1 MRKTVIFCIVLFAFL
16 GICQSSLGSLVPELR
31 AHYRLSTASA
41 GLLVSVFFVGL
52 LAGTVACGAVRE
64 KWVRPGFVVIMISF
78 VTIGLAGMSF
88 APTWALN
95 LTAVSL
101 IGFGFGNLAL
111 LVNTYTASRPG
122 RTGLA
127 LVNLVNGAFG
137 IGATV
142 GPLLV
147 GVTLALGYRNLLLA
161 LGAAMLFSLPV
172 LRVAREPRQATP
184 GAAGTAQR
192 AVYSGSSARL
202 VLFGVMCF
210 CYAGLETGLSSW
222 EAVFMRGE
230 GYSLSEAASVTSL
243 FWLGL
248 AGARLLA
255 RALAVRWSA
264 PRIVM
269 TSLVG
274 SLGALA
280 MIGLPATA
288 PVGFLLAGFFA
299 GPILPSA
306 LAWMT
311 QTVPSPR
318 RGNAV
323 VMAGEM
329 LGGSVL
335 TAAIGLGIDVFSLGT
350 LPVLVG
356 ITAAVSLTAAG
367 ILHVRDSQGS
377 DFHAAA
383 RGDVSR

>member
-1 MRKTVIFCIVLFAFL
+1 MKKTVISCIVLFVLL
-16 GICQSSLGSLVPELR
+16 GVCQSSLGSLVPELR

-64 KWVRPGFVVIMISF
+64 EWVRPGFVVVMISL
-78 VTIGLAGMSF
+78 VTVGLAGMSF

-95 LTAVSL
+95 LTAASV

-122 RTGLA
+122 NTGLG

-147 GVTLALGYRNLLLA
+147 GVTLAFGYWHLFLA
-161 LGAAMLFSLPV
+161 LGAAMFFSLPV
-172 LRVAREPRQATP
+172 LRVAREPPQATP
-184 GAAGTAQR
+184 DAVGTAQR
-192 AVYSGSSARL
+192 AAHSGGSARL
-202 VLFGVMCF
+202 ILFGVMCF

-222 EAVFMRGE
+222 EAVFMRGA
-230 GYSLSEAASVTSL
+230 GYSLGEAASVTSL

-248 AGARLLA
+248 AAARLLA

-264 PRIVM
+264 PGIVT
-269 TSLVG
+269 TSLAG

-280 MIGLPATA
+280 VISLPAAA

-299 GPILPSA
+299 GPVLPSA

-311 QTVPSPR
+311 QTLPSPR

-329 LGGSVL
+329 IGGSVL
-335 TAAIGLGIDVFSLGT
+335 TAVIGLGIEVFSLRM

-356 ITAAVSLTAAG
+356 ILTAVSLTAAG
-367 ILHVRDSQGS
+367 TLRVRDSWGS
-377 DFHAAA
+377 DVRAAA
-383 RGDVSR
+383 RDDVSR